1 MSQAAL
7 FLLVSALV
15 LYVAS
20 TTAFIVF
27 LLSKSESLGKAA
39 FRVFGAGLA
48 LHFLGKVFR
57 FIELEAIPITNSIE
71 AMNLLALVIGVVFIV
86 VAKRY
91 SVPVLGAFATPL
103 AVVSLGA
110 SLAFGRG
117 MGAVPEALRSAWFPV
132 HLGTAILADALFLMA
147 GVAAVAFLVQENRLR
162 KKQLG
167 SVFRKLPPL
176 HVLDEISHRLI
187 VVGFLLMTLGMAA
200 GAYLAKHHWGAYWH
214 WDPRQVASLM
224 TWVFF
229 AAILHARLTI
239 GWQGRRVALVTVI
252 AAVIVMST
260 LVGLPFFTSTLHEGD
275 FSR

>member
-7 FLLVSALV
+7 FLLVFALV

-20 TTAFIVF
+20 TVAFVVF

-39 FRVFGAGLA
+39 FRIFGAGLA
-48 LHFLGKVFR
+48 LHFLGKIAR
-57 FIELEAIPITNSIE
+57 FIALGAVPVTDSLE
-71 AMNLLALVIGVVFIV
+71 AMNLLALVVGVVFIV

-103 AVVSLGA
+103 AVVTLGA
-110 SLAFGRG
+110 SLAFGQKT
-117 MGAVPEALRSAWFPV
+117 GAVPEALRSAWFPV
-132 HLGTAILADALFLMA
+132 HLGTAILADALFVMA

-214 WDPRQVASLM
+214 WDPRQIASLM

-239 GWQGRRVALVTVI
+239 GWQGRRVAWVTLVA
-252 AAVIVMST
+252 AAVVLFT
-260 LVGLPFFTSTLHEGD
+260 LVGLPFLTSTLHEGD
-275 FSR
+275 FTR